1 MSSEELKKEC
11 QCMPNRDGLCRF
23 CGNVWIP
30 ILQRTELKKEWES
43 KKEYFNFKDRK
54 PEYRERR
61 RIREN
66 KQKDLPERKA
76 QVLRAAKK
84 YQMNNAI
91 KTKAR
96 DAVKVALRNGTIIR
110 KPCVVCSDFKSSAHH
125 PDYNQPLS
133 VIFLCDKHH
142 KQFHIVD
149 RACAKI
155 NDSKISS
162 LLAKQQE
169 EFVKR
174 VSDSFMFRPFE
185 QELLVKMAH
194 NKLAVNIIA
203 MYTDLIH
210 KERDRLLADIK
221 SKLNK

>member
-1 MSSEELKKEC
+1 MSE
-11 QCMPNRDGLCRF
+11 
-23 CGNVWIP
+23 
-30 ILQRTELKKEWES
+30 ELKKEWES

-54 PEYRERR
+54 PEYREKR

-66 KQKDLPERKA
+66 KQQDLLKRKA

-96 DAVKVALRNGTIIR
+96 DAIKVALRNGTILR

-142 KQFHIVD
+142 KQFHIID

-169 EFVKR
+169 EFVKIVENKKIVFDTTENEAR
-174 VSDSFMFRPFE
+174 IYNTRNR
-185 QELLVKMAH
+185 LL
-194 NKLAVNIIA
+194 
-203 MYTDLIH
+203 D
-210 KERDRLLADIK
+210 DLLADIK